1 MKGYTLIEIII
12 VLAILSSINLIV
24 LPNLSTTSSK
34 REEIDL
40 NNAMYETID
49 VINLC
54 KCCSRCKK
62 VNSQIKIVDNKLK
75 YYENL
80 ELKDTYSLPESIRFT
95 KGNVDTLSIDY
106 NGNIKEKGTINL
118 ESKKGK
124 KKIITIKV
132 GTGYVSE
139 QKPR

>member
-12 VLAILSSINLIV
+12 VLSIMSFITLIA

-49 VINLC
+49 AINLY

-62 VNSQIKIVDNKLK
+62 VNSQIRIVDNKLK

-80 ELKDTYSLPESIRFT
+80 ELKDTYSLPESICFT
-95 KGNVDTLSIDY
+95 KGNVDTLTIDY

-139 QKPR
+139 QKAR